1 MKKYLLLI
9 LVVLFYMSYASAQVD
24 RKPTK
29 QRNISAPKVNRLR
42 DKGRARPAFKYTSI
56 GYYGSCYL
64 AYMRIPMINYSNFRY
79 DMKNP
84 DALEFGANGAVL
96 VRPWLGVGLAFS
108 GYTNKFSSKWSLYVF
123 DIQHRKE
130 WRDYISG
137 YFGGIF
143 IEPTILHRKP
153 VHMAFPIILGYGQA
167 TDHKFFKYTIS
178 DTIPG
183 SGGLVE
189 ISDKVKATYLM
200 IEPGI
205 EVEFNAYKFIRI
217 GAGIKY
223 RITSGVSFGQSK
235 YASIPDFGFTYRK
248 SLLDGLS
255 YHISFKFGKF

>member
-9 LVVLFYMSYASAQVD
+9 LVVLFCMSDTSAQVD
-24 RKPTK
+24 RKPAK
-29 QRNISAPKVNRLR
+29 QRNISSPKVNKLR
-42 DKGRARPAFKYTSI
+42 DRGRARPAFKYSSI
-56 GYYGSCYL
+56 GYYGSFYI
-64 AYMRIPMINYSNFRY
+64 AYMRIPMKNYSNFRF

-84 DALEFGANGAVL
+84 DAMEFGANAAVL

-108 GYTNKFSSKWSLYVF
+108 GYANKFSSKWSRTEF
-123 DIQHRKE
+123 NE

-137 YFGGIF
+137 YFGGVF
-143 IEPTILHRKP
+143 LEPTVLHRKP
-153 VHMAFPIILGYGQA
+153 VHIAFPITIAYGQA
-167 TDHKFFKYTIS
+167 TDHKFFKYTL

-183 SGGLVE
+183 MGGLVE
-189 ISDKVKATYLM
+189 ISDKVKASYLM
-200 IEPGI
+200 IQPGV

-223 RITSGVSFGQSK
+223 RITSGVSFSQSK

-248 SLLDGLS
+248 SLLDGLT